1 MDLRGKV
8 AIITG
13 ASSGIGEAT
22 AKELAKQGM
31 NVALVARRK
40 DRLNALA
47 KEIQTNGNGKAFV
60 VEADIT
66 DKAVCQR
73 VVNQVLKEWKQVDML
88 VNNAGVMLL
97 GPTVSAP
104 LEEWVQMIHLNLLGL
119 MYMTYATLPIMRK
132 QKSGHLINISSVAG
146 RTVNAGSGVYNA
158 TKWGVNAFTESLRQ
172 EFVDEKNSIRT
183 TIIEPGAV
191 ETELA
196 SHNRPEVQETL
207 KARWKGMDK
216 KLESEDIARAILY
229 AVSQPVHVNVNEI
242 LIRPTQ
248 QRG

>member
-1 MDLRGKV
+1 
-8 AIITG
+8 
-13 ASSGIGEAT
+13 
-22 AKELAKQGM
+22 
-31 NVALVARRK
+31 
-40 DRLNALA
+40 
-47 KEIQTNGNGKAFV
+47 
-60 VEADIT
+60 
-66 DKAVCQR
+66 
-73 VVNQVLKEWKQVDML
+73 VNQVLKEWKQVDML